1 MYKYGI
7 PNRIK
12 ILGRKCVHQIY
23 LAMPGVIQDID
34 KNFHLHACKI
44 PDQATGMKVMHLE
57 HLTYVDSGLSCDTF
71 NIIHIFRGSKL
82 TKVELTDAV
91 GYFRERNL
99 AYCIWVS
106 EENLTNNVKHYLKDL
121 SLSWQNEE
129 MGMVMNLKA
138 YNPIEAKVHK
148 SIIIVKGKS
157 RLLDY
162 AKVIARNWTPL
173 DENVLKYYEI
183 TSSHYLNKN
192 NKILL
197 LLFYQ
202 DGQAVSTIEMFPTDQ
217 NTVGLYGFATLK
229 AVRGKGIGSA
239 VMTFALN
246 KAKELGYS
254 QAILQASDDG
264 IRIYKQLG
272 FKEQIPYFEYA

>member
-1 MYKYGI
+1 
-7 PNRIK
+7 
-12 ILGRKCVHQIY
+12 
-23 LAMPGVIQDID
+23 
-34 KNFHLHACKI
+34 
-44 PDQATGMKVMHLE
+44 MKVMHLG

-91 GYFRERNL
+91 DYFRECSL
-99 AYCIWVS
+99 AFCIWVS
-106 EENLTNNVKHYLKDL
+106 KENLTNNVKRYLKDL
-121 SLSWQNEE
+121 SLSRQNEE
-129 MGMVMNLKA
+129 MGMVLNLKA
-138 YNPIEAKVHK
+138 YDPIPSEVHK
-148 SIIIVKGKS
+148 DINIVNNKS
-157 RLLDY
+157 QLLDY
-162 AKVIARNWTPL
+162 AQVIAENWIPR
-173 DENVLKYYEI
+173 DENVLKYYET
-183 TSSHYLNKN
+183 TSNHYLYKN

-217 NTVGLYGFATLK
+217 DTLGLYGFATLK
-229 AVRGKGIGSA
+229 AFRGKGIGSA
-239 VMTFALN
+239 LMTFALN

-264 IRIYKQLG
+264 IGIYKQLG